1 MQMDNID
8 RNELAKFAVL
18 AESWWD
24 PEGDCKALHDI
35 NPCRGEFIARRAKL
49 SGARVL
55 DVGCGGGILSEY
67 LAAMGAEVTGID
79 ANGALIDAARL
90 HAVRSKFD
98 IRYECTNIK
107 EWSDLETDRYDVI
120 ACMELLEH
128 VPEPDS
134 MIRDCARCLNI
145 DGSIFFSTINRT
157 AKAFGL
163 AVLGAEYL
171 LKLLPRGTHDYAR
184 FIKPSELAR
193 WARLA
198 GLEPVEFHGM
208 GYNPLTRRA
217 TLSDDI
223 GVNYLAQ
230 FGSRR

>member
-1 MQMDNID
+1 MDNID

-24 PEGDCKALHDI
+24 PEGDCKTLHDV
-35 NPCRGEFIARRAKL
+35 NPCRGEFITRRAKL

-79 ANGALIDAARL
+79 ANGELIDAARL
-90 HAVRSKFD
+90 HAARSKFD

-107 EWSDLETDRYDVI
+107 KWSDIETDRYDVI

-198 GLEPVEFHGM
+198 GLEPVEFRGM
-208 GYNPLTRRA
+208 SYNPLTRRA
-217 TLSDDI
+217 TLRDDI
-223 GVNYLAQ
+223 SVNYLAQ